1 MGVLEWIGKAT
12 MSEEGKKNAE
22 QRKQD
27 EIYERANQANRTG
40 GPVWVDG
47 QQQTVERSAQIKA
60 GAQSSRAAAKSVEKN
75 GQDPNY
81 EGYAYHVGENIEK
94 KLQENGGEISGDE
107 IEQAKKEAK
116 QQAAEDLAKVEMDL
130 KLKGKRAPAVK
141 NPDLGDAPSIEESIL
156 REYGNNF
163 FELWT
168 YDSSCKSDKNKNGMV
183 KIAGILKQLPTFTL
197 NSTWEAGPAAALT
210 DIVKSFMCSDLMEML
225 NAYSGWDRSWV
236 NVDEGTDRVYASV
249 SQTSFNLEFRVYTNQ
264 TIGSRAF
271 SSWDT
276 IKNVLALFAQPSIA
290 SKVSINAMGN
300 NVVNSVAQGL
310 DKTMDLLSNARD
322 TVSNNVK
329 DSESTIDAL
338 GQSVVDVMNSAAE
351 MVFSRDDYRRVEG
364 PANDKSFYGGKLW
377 KLRLMPGI
385 FQRPLIVYVPSWS
398 MNISK
403 EINFTTNEP
412 IYVDFTI
419 TCQLDQIPNSHTW
432 TYYFDKNVGTNVF
445 NKDFFNPPKPK
456 PAEPVA
462 DEDAI
467 RRRANESDREHYSR
481 VNASDKTA
489 TTRPNT
495 YAEQYELDPLNPDL
509 YGQAAESQEE
519 KRWDD
524 MTQAERE
531 QDVLSG
537 LKPGD

>member
-1 MGVLEWIGKAT
+1 MKRVYKYITMPDFTHKSYIDDTKESRALIEQQMYRSMGNANYYP
-12 MSEEGKKNAE
+12 EGHTNA
-22 QRKQD
+22 
-27 EIYERANQANRTG
+27 AM
-40 GPVWVDG
+40 
-47 QQQTVERSAQIKA
+47 
-60 GAQSSRAAAKSVEKN
+60 AAAKQYQTHESM
-75 GQDPNY
+75 QT
-81 EGYAYHVGENIEK
+81 IEK
-94 KLQENGGEISGDE
+94 DRDLTEDEKAKLQEFAKTEAATM
-107 IEQAKKEAK
+107 IEEASKEAQK
-116 QQAAEDLAKVEMDL
+116 DIQ
-130 KLKGKRAPAVK
+130 GKRAPAVK

-210 DIVKSFMCSDLMEML
+210 DIVKGFMCSDLMEML

-264 TIGSRAF
+264 TIGSRVF

-329 DSESTIDAL
+329 DSASTIDAL

-351 MVFSRDDYRRVEG
+351 MVYSRDDYRRVEG

-445 NKDFFNPPKPK
+445 NKDFFNTPKPK
-456 PAEPVA
+456 QEEPPV
-462 DEDAI
+462 DEDAV
-467 RRRANESDREHYSR
+467 RRRANDRAQYHYSR
-481 VNASDKTA
+481 ANASDKTA

-495 YAEQYELDPLNPDL
+495 YDEQYELDPLNPDL
-509 YGQAAESQEE
+509 YGQAAEPQEE

-531 QDVLSG
+531 QDVLKG
-537 LKPGD
+537 MKPGD